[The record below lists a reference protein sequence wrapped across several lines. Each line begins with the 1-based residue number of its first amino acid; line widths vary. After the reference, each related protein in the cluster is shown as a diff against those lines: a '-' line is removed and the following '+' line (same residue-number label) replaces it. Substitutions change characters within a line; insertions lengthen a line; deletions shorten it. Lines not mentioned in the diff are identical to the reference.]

1 MATKIFKI
9 KEANFYYKEGEEG
22 LHHEEVIVEESEQ
35 KFYKILETTKTVSQ
49 DYYDSEEKRNEIYQ
63 EKLLKCEKKNNV
75 LINGDSGFVEFIS
88 DLETVERDVW

>member
-88 DLETVERDVW
+88 DLETVERDV

>member
-1 MATKIFKI
+1 MATKVFKI

-49 DYYDSEEKRNEIYQ
+49 DYYDSAEERDKIYQ
-63 EKLLKCEKKNNV
+63 QKLLNCEKKNNLLV
-75 LINGDSGFVEFIS
+75 GGDTGFVEFIS
-88 DLETVERDVW
+88 DLETEERDV

>member
-1 MATKIFKI
+1 MATKVFKI

-75 LINGDSGFVEFIS
+75 LISGDSGFVEFIS
-88 DLETVERDVW
+88 DLETVERDV

>member
-35 KFYKILETTKTVSQ
+35 KFYKIFETTKTVSQ

-88 DLETVERDVW
+88 DLETVERDV

>member
-88 DLETVERDVW
+88 DLETVEYII

>member
-49 DYYDSEEKRNEIYQ
+49 DYQDSEEKRNEIYQ

-88 DLETVERDVW
+88 DLETVERDV